1 MVFIHFSNRFYD
13 NSWANNL
20 FSLFFSY
27 LCRPKRASLATDLGL
42 SERQV
47 KIWFQ
52 NRRMKAKK
60 ETAKNP
66 KSPNPQSSVVTNSAP
81 FNPQSSATVTTSA
94 PFIPQ
99 STRDVINSASFNP
112 QSSTVVSNSAP
123 FNPQSSP
130 VVTNSAPFNP
140 QSSTVVTN
148 SALLSKEQEP
158 YDLLK

>member
-81 FNPQSSATVTTSA
+81 FNPQSSATLTTSA

-99 STRDVINSASFNP
+99 STRDVINSASFNS

-123 FNPQSSP
+123 FNPQSTS
-130 VVTNSAPFNP
+130 
-140 QSSTVVTN
+140 VVTN
-148 SALLSKEQEP
+148 SALLPKEQEP
-158 YDLLK
+158 FDLLK